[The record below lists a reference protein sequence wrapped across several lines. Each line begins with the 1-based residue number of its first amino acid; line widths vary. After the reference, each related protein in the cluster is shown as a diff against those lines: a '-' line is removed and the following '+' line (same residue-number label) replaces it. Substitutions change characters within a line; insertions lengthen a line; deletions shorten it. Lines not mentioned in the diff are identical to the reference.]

1 MFLAE
6 NLTMEKD
13 DKIILRHLRDF
24 EGTKSDL
31 FGGANFPFFFFSPLN
46 HKRGWQLRIQTY
58 GGEELNKPPETSQ
71 GEAPL
76 KLL

>member
-31 FGGANFPFFFFSPLN
+31 FGGANFPFFFPFES
-46 HKRGWQLRIQTY
+46 
-58 GGEELNKPPETSQ
+58 
-71 GEAPL
+71 
-76 KLL
+76 